1 MIICR
6 RSFCCHRRR
15 SSWTTCTTWIT
26 GPALSEQMPRRRSPR
41 RSGDGAQRGGL
52 GRLAGAGKRICGG
65 RPKIHGSRRRKV
77 SEFYRHRTQ
86 EEMIPCGSWAKP
98 GLTCKSAGTQ
108 VAFRRFERWQ
118 DRCGRQ
124 GHVVTPLPDGRL
136 CGIAAL
142 PDREYPPHP

>member
-15 SSWTTCTTWIT
+15 SGWTTCTTWIT
-26 GPALSEQMPRRRSPR
+26 GPALSADATVQKSSPFRRWSATR
-41 RSGDGAQRGGL
+41 RSGPTGWRRKTNMRCATE
-52 GRLAGAGKRICGG
+52 
-65 RPKIHGSRRRKV
+65 IHGSRRRKV
-77 SEFYRHRTQ
+77 SELYRHRTQ
-86 EEMIPCGSWAKP
+86 EEMIPCGSWPKP
-98 GLTCKSAGTQ
+98 GLTRKSAGTQ

-136 CGIAAL
+136 RGIAAL